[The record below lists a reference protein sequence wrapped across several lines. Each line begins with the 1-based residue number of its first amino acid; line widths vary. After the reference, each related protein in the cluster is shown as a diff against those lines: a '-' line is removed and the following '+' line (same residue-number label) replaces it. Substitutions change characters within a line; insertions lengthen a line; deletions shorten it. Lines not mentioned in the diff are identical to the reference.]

1 MSDEPSREDRYEAA
15 VRAVLDLCDREELD
29 PGVHDGLVPTAD
41 LRAAIRRE
49 LAEPVA
55 YVPEVR
61 RERIEHVPGY
71 GIRIEEVEA

>member
-1 MSDEPSREDRYEAA
+1 MTIEPSREDRYEAA

-41 LRAAIRRE
+41 LRAAIRAE
-49 LAEPVA
+49 LAPVDVA
-55 YVPEVR
+55 TTAVR